1 MKKEVTLNINLAE
14 LTDDELLGFRN
25 QLLTQ
30 REILTSDYVEEIKNQ
45 TQGDFDP
52 YSRRGQKI
60 INKVVKKFSDRNMG
74 LTYLEDVVADEIRKR
89 EKYKEE
95 QRYVKGGKV
104 DFGMTEKEFL
114 EREHI
119 ITESYKSRI
128 DEN

>member
-30 REILTSDYVEEIKNQ
+30 REILTSDYAEEIKIQ

-60 INKVVKKFSDRNMG
+60 IKKVVKKFSDRNMG

-104 DFGMTEKEFL
+104 DLGMTEKEFL
-114 EREHI
+114 ERERI